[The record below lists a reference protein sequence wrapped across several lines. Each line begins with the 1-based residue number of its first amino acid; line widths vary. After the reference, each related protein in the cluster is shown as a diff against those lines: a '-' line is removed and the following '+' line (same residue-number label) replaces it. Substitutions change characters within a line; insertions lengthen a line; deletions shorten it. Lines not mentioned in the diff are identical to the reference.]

1 VLINWPAIRRRSYL
15 QSSHWRFLICSGE
28 YNAQRFVE
36 FLFQLFELTA
46 GGISK
51 DEAQG
56 IAANLAKVPE
66 VLWKSGNA

>member
-1 VLINWPAIRRRSYL
+1 LAGDSTTKL
-15 QSSHWRFLICSGE
+15 LTKLALAFFICSGE

-51 DEAQG
+51 DEAQR